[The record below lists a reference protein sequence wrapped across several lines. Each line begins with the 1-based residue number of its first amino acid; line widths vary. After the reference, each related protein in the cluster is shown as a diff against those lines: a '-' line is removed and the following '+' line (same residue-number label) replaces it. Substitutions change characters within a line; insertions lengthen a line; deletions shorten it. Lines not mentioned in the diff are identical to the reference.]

1 MKMARV
7 DTSDILDAVSY
18 AYGDYYRSCKSN
30 VTDAEAECRRAKE
43 TAEKFREE
51 GYKMLDDVKALKEK
65 KDVPTPDRI
74 LKSGDRTIVFWS
86 DGEKTIVKRAPDE
99 PESDYAAFTAALGIK
114 VYGSNS
120 ALKRIVERTETQK
133 PKKKQNNVQADA

>member
-1 MKMARV
+1 M
-7 DTSDILDAVSY
+7 
-18 AYGDYYRSCKSN
+18 G
-30 VTDAEAECRRAKE
+30 AKE
-43 TAEKFREE
+43 ELSELATIMTNAFGCGNKTGRN
-51 GYKMLDDVKALKEK
+51 KIKVN
-65 KDVPTPDRI
+65 RI
-74 LKSGDRTIVFWS
+74 LKSGDRTIVFWA
-86 DGEKTIVKRAPDE
+86 DGEKTIVKRASDE